1 MVTRTNFLW
10 VGDLV
15 SQLLSILV
23 SIAAVVLLLPYL
35 LGGSSELLAFTY
47 IVYFFFGFVTLINLG
62 IILWRWLRMQRRIA
76 AICAQPAQWLVRWRY
91 DHWTWQQYAQSER
104 TQAYGAVAKWSIP
117 FLLISAIVAYMWSQV
132 LDQQVLGPLLTI
144 IGLNLGVLFLQGAV
158 LPYYRILNTAPE
170 AIITAEGLCIG
181 GNAYFWQQGNANLQ
195 SVDLAPGQP
204 GALAFKLRVRRGRN
218 RSTQV
223 VRVPV
228 LPGHETQAQQVVTA
242 LTPKT

>member
-1 MVTRTNFLW
+1 MVARTNFLW

-35 LGGSSELLAFTY
+35 LGSSELLSFTY
-47 IVYFFFGFVTLINLG
+47 TVYFFFGFVTLINLG
-62 IILWRWLRMQRRIA
+62 IILWRWQRMQRRIE
-76 AICAQPAQWLVRWRY
+76 AICAQPAQWLARWHY

-104 TQAYGAVAKWSIP
+104 SQSYGAVAKWSIP
-117 FLLISAIVAYMWSQV
+117 FLLISAIVAYLWSQV
-132 LDQQVLGPLLTI
+132 LDQQVLAPLLTI
-144 IGLNLGVLFLQGAV
+144 IGLNLGVFFLQGTV

-170 AIITAEGLCIG
+170 AIITPAGLCIG
-181 GNAYFWQQGNANLQ
+181 GSAYFWQEGNASLQ
-195 SVDLAPGQP
+195 SVDLAPGDP
-204 GALAFKLRVRRGRN
+204 SALEFKLRVRRGRN

-228 LPGHETQAQQVVTA
+228 LPGHETQAQQVVIA
-242 LTPKT
+242 LAPKA